1 MKALLMHPD
10 RDFDLELPFPSN
22 EAALRQDLEL
32 ETLFQVMA
40 ASDEFLLEVSR
51 KALLTAMGNDRE
63 TILHRQEV
71 LKDCIANPQTV
82 RELYNLIVA
91 SLEAGRRQWWGLTS
105 HYPSS
110 VLYSSNELL
119 QAAIGV
125 LRKLRNIGEEH
136 GSGFTSAGFTA
147 LFQMFSRELNEE
159 YLAELQQHLATL
171 QFRKGVLFSGKL
183 GESNESA
190 GYVLLK
196 PHGKDLNW
204 LERLIGKRQP
214 GYTYHLHPRDEA
226 GGRIVSEIKSR
237 AISRVVR
244 ALAQSADHVVNFFK
258 MLRTELAFYIACLN
272 LHEVLIANKFP
283 VAFPVP
289 SPAGERRHNVA
300 GLYDVCLALRMQ
312 SGVVG
317 NSMRAEDKNLVMIT
331 GANQGG
337 KSTFLRSIGIAQ
349 LMMQSGLFVG
359 AEAFSAELSN
369 ALFTHYKRE
378 EDTTMKSGKLDE
390 ELARMNEIVD
400 HIKPRSMLLF
410 NESFAATSE
419 REGSEIAL
427 QIVRALLDKGMKVF
441 FVTHLHEF
449 ARRVYERDRSNAL
462 FLRPERREDG
472 TRTYKLAEAPPLET
486 SYAEDLYRNVFP
498 VLSEEITRSA

>member
-10 RDFDLELPFPSN
+10 RDFDLEQPLPSN

-51 KALLTAMGNDRE
+51 KALLTAMANDRE

-71 LKDCIANPQTV
+71 LKDCLVNPQTV
-82 RELYNLIVA
+82 REMYNLIVT
-91 SLEAGRRQWWGLTS
+91 SMEAGRRQWWGLTS

-119 QAAIGV
+119 QAAIVV

-136 GSGFTSAGFTA
+136 GSRFTSAGFTS
-147 LFQMFSRELNEE
+147 LFQMFSRELSED
-159 YLAELQQHLATL
+159 YLAELQHHLATL

-190 GYVLLK
+190 AYVLLK

-226 GGRIVSEIKSR
+226 GGRIVSEIKGR

-244 ALAQSADHVVNFFK
+244 ALAQSADHVDNFFK
-258 MLRTELAFYIACLN
+258 MLRTELAFYIASLN
-272 LHEVLIANKFP
+272 LHDALVANRLP
-283 VAFPVP
+283 VAFPDP
-289 SPAGERRHNVA
+289 SHTGERRHNVA
-300 GLYDVCLALRMQ
+300 GLYDVCLALRMPADI
-312 SGVVG
+312 VG
-317 NSMRAEDKNLVMIT
+317 NSMRTGERNFVMIT

-349 LMMQSGLFVG
+349 LMMQCGLFVG
-359 AEAFSAELSN
+359 AEAFSAELCS

-400 HIKPRSMLLF
+400 HIKPHSLLLF
-410 NESFAATSE
+410 NESFAATNE
-419 REGSEIAL
+419 REGSEIAR

-449 ARRVYERDRSNAL
+449 ARWFYENDRSDAI

-472 TRTYKLAEAPPLET
+472 TRTFKLAESPPLET
-486 SYAEDLYRNVFP
+486 SYAEDLYREVFSAP
-498 VLSEEITRSA
+498 NEEISWSA